1 MAEKG
6 ATRAHFETNE
16 ALLTDTGVTSL
27 FPYQW
32 KDKKPLSMELSTN
45 EQEHMNRYPSYKNIL
60 SY

>member
-6 ATRAHFETNE
+6 ATRANE

-27 FPYQW
+27 FSYQW

-45 EQEHMNRYPSYKNIL
+45 EQEHMNRYPSYKI
-60 SY
+60 